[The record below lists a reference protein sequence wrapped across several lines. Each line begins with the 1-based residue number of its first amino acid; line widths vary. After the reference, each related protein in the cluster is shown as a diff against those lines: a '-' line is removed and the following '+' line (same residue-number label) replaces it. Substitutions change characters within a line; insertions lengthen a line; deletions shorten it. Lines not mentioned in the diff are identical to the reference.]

1 MKESKGVYNPPTL
14 IEYGPIGDHT
24 FDNPGVGNKSDNR
37 DFEQDSFLEFS
48 HPATS

>member
-24 FDNPGVGNKSDNR
+24 FNNPGQGDKSSDTSL
-37 DFEQDSFLEFS
+37 EQDSFLEFS
-48 HPATS
+48 HPAAS